1 MRRRLTVLLA
11 MAVML
16 AMMAF
21 SGAAWAQ
28 TDGGGDPVNNPPP
41 GNAPGN
47 NGRGAENANPN
58 ASFGIATAIANSG
71 SGGCDFAC

>member
-28 TDGGGDPVNNPPP
+28 TDPDPTEPP
-41 GNAPGN
+41 GNAPDN
-47 NGRGAENANPN
+47 NGQGAAKANPN
-58 ASFGIATAIANSG
+58 ASFGIATAIVKS
-71 SGGCDFAC
+71 SGGCDVAC